1 MQPEK
6 DTKEPAGKRN
16 GNGNDESS
24 GGNGN
29 GKPRRPPRR
38 KHPSLQALTHR
49 NIESILQLEDENRRA
64 KPLLYRLVSRVSRYC
79 GTVAFLWW
87 NLAFFAAWIL
97 LNQFVWQIDP
107 YPFTFLLFLVS
118 IEAIVLAIMIL
129 ISQNMSAEE
138 SERRHHLDLQINLLN
153 EREMTALLRLATRMA
168 EKMEV
173 PQESHSEVRA
183 LTERTDPGKVLHQ
196 IVEAEASHEERR

>member
-6 DTKEPAGKRN
+6 ETKEPGERKGGAKGS
-16 GNGNDESS
+16 GNQ
-24 GGNGN
+24 GNGN
-29 GKPRRPPRR
+29 GKAHRPARA

-49 NIESILQLEDENRRA
+49 NIESILELEEENRRA
-64 KPLLYRLVSRVSRYC
+64 KPMLYRLVSRISRYC

-87 NLAFFAAWIL
+87 NLAFFSVWIL
-97 LNQFVWQIDP
+97 LNQFVWHIDP

-173 PQESHSEVRA
+173 PQESHSEVKA

>member
-6 DTKEPAGKRN
+6 DTKEPGERKGSGK
-16 GNGNDESS
+16 GNGNSS
-24 GGNGN
+24 N
-29 GKPRRPPRR
+29 GKAHRPTRAR
-38 KHPSLQALTHR
+38 HPSLQALTHR
-49 NIESILQLEDENRRA
+49 NIESILQLEEENRRA

-87 NLAFFAAWIL
+87 NLAFFTAWIL
-97 LNQFVWQIDP
+97 LNQLVWQIDP

-153 EREMTALLRLATRMA
+153 EREMTALLRLATRLA

-196 IVEAEASHEERR
+196 IVEAEASHEERGR